1 MATQNTLYIDGD
13 GSALGLVIPI
23 IFIIL
28 YLYARP
34 IITLWKHNIFFI
46 TETDI

>member
-1 MATQNTLYIDGD
+1 MGD

-28 YLYARP
+28 YARP
-34 IITLWKHNIFFI
+34 IITLRKHNIIFI